1 MGEITMG
8 NKKARYIERDYGRA
22 VNEDTRNFAK
32 RLNALIEQKGITS
45 NVLEEYLG
53 VSSGTFSNLRSGET
67 EARLSVILKLS
78 DYFNVDCDYFIR
90 GIKSDNV
97 KTAKMTGLSND
108 TIEALKSFNASI
120 ENKVVLNFLNM
131 LIEELYNNRYICGD
145 ICDLIENTDDYFSKL
160 RSAPVKLRYA
170 SSAKEVHETGKEIAD
185 LSAVVNGG
193 KYVLSE
199 FFGKFLERFCLLTN
213 GISSDEV
220 KKLKNT
226 YSDIQQQVYKDG
238 VNNGEHTGKTE

>member
-1 MGEITMG
+1 MG

-22 VNEDTRNFAK
+22 VNEDARNFAK
-32 RLNALIEQKGITS
+32 RLNTLIEQKGITS
-45 NVLEEYLG
+45 NVLEDYLG

-97 KTAKMTGLSND
+97 KTVKMTGLSND

-120 ENKVVLNFLNM
+120 ENKMVLNFLNL

-145 ICDLIENTDDYFSKL
+145 ICDLIENTNDYFSKI
-160 RSAPVKLRYA
+160 RSALVKLRYT
-170 SSAKEVHETGKEIAD
+170 SSAKEVHETEKEIAD
-185 LSAVVNGG
+185 LSAAVNGS

-199 FFGKFLERFCLLTN
+199 FFGKFLEQFCLSKIGLL
-213 GISSDEV
+213 SVEA
-220 KKLKNT
+220 KKLKT
-226 YSDIQQQVYKDG
+226 DYADIQQQVYKDG
-238 VNNGEHTGKTE
+238 VNNGEH

>member
-1 MGEITMG
+1 MKYDLLKIGERIRAIREKENITQETLAEDFHISRNTLSKIENGVEKDGRPLVSFKFLLEFGERFNCDMGYLLGEYEEKT
-8 NKKARYIERDYGRA
+8 K
-22 VNEDTRNFAK
+22 VNADICK
-32 RLNALIEQKGITS
+32 
-45 NVLEEYLG
+45 
-53 VSSGTFSNLRSGET
+53 ET
-67 EARLSVILKLS
+67 ELSEKAVESLKA
-78 DYFNVDCDYFIR
+78 F
-90 GIKSDNV
+90 KS
-97 KTAKMTGLSND
+97 
-108 TIEALKSFNASI
+108 SI
-120 ENKVVLNFLNM
+120 ENKQIISFLNM

-185 LSAVVNGG
+185 LSAAVNGG

-213 GISSDEV
+213 GISSDEAIR
-220 KKLKNT
+220 LKIDYADT
-226 YSDIQQQVYKDG
+226 QQQVYKDG